1 MTHLMHPDARP
12 RTVAPPRAPAGL
24 RAVAA
29 ALLALSAWLQ
39 LDASLQRW
47 VTARGSWT
55 RQDRWI
61 EDHLFDYAY
70 PDDPWEAI
78 GDAAQR
84 YGLGM
89 ILLALALVA
98 VAVARGGTRVTG
110 GVLVVLVAGPFA
122 AQGVHALAS
131 GVLGRPSPLAHL
143 LDVLALVQVAGG
155 IAVVALLVAAL
166 VRRAP
171 TDESPAD
178 AVAVVLALGASVP
191 GYLLAT
197 FMIAPLIHGSA
208 SYDTT
213 PWTETVVAAST
224 AAAALA
230 MLVSAVAVR
239 RRGAVR
245 TGGARRRPARR

>member
-1 MTHLMHPDARP
+1 MTHLLHPDARP
-12 RTVAPPRAPAGL
+12 RAVAPPRAPLLL
-24 RAVAA
+24 RAVAVV
-29 ALLALSAWLQ
+29 LLVLSAWLQ

-47 VTARGSWT
+47 VTARASWT
-55 RQDRWI
+55 RRDRLI

-70 PDDPWEAI
+70 PADPWEPV

-84 YGLGM
+84 YGAGM
-89 ILLALALVA
+89 ILLAVGLVA
-98 VAVARGGTRVTG
+98 VAVALGGTRVTG

-131 GVLGRPSPLAHL
+131 GILGRPSPLVHL
-143 LDVLALVQVAGG
+143 LGVLALVQLAGG
-155 IAVVALLVAAL
+155 IAVVALVVAAR
-166 VRRAP
+166 VRRTP
-171 TDESPAD
+171 TDGSPAD

-191 GYLLAT
+191 GYLVAT
-197 FMIAPLIHGSA
+197 FAIAPLVNGTG